1 MSKLGIILVLILA
14 ANLSFSQYHYD
25 FNQNCK
31 DAYSAVISLKFEEG
45 KSLLDK
51 EKASNPDNNIPYMLE
66 NYIHFLTIFIAEEED
81 QFEDLEKKKDDIV
94 SRLKKGDKESPY
106 YRYSLAQVYLQWA
119 FARTKFKEYVTAT
132 FEINKAYRQL
142 EANNE
147 DFPDFLPN
155 LINLGLLHT
164 LIGTVPDNYNW
175 IKKMVGIEG
184 TIDQGVGEILT
195 VLNESISNEKYSMY
209 KTECLF
215 YLSFI
220 QMNLMTNKQ
229 KALDYIKMIEDDK
242 SSMQSPLAIYAV
254 SRIYMDNSLN
264 DKAIELLISKPSG
277 EEYFP
282 FYYLDYQTGMAK
294 LHRLDNDAEVY
305 FLKYV
310 NNYKG
315 INYIKDAYQKIA
327 WHYMANRDKE
337 KYFEYINKV
346 KEHGNTIVDADE
358 QAEREA
364 ELGEEP
370 NIYLLRARLL
380 FDGGYYEKA
389 LTAIT
394 GETETGFLRNT
405 KDSLEFYYR
414 IGRIYHEWDK
424 VDNSI
429 PFYKKTVENG
439 AESEYYFAAN
449 SALKLG
455 LIYEGKGHYENAEF
469 YYEEAQS
476 MENKEYRNS
485 INQKAKAGL
494 HRIENRKK

>member
-1 MSKLGIILVLILA
+1 MRRVGLILILIIA
-14 ANLSFSQYHYD
+14 VNFSYCQYHYD

-31 DAYSAVISLKFEEG
+31 DAYSAIISLKFDEG
-45 KSLLDK
+45 KNLIEK
-51 EKASNPDNNIPYMLE
+51 EKSTNPENNIPYMLE
-66 NYIHFLTIFIAEEED
+66 NYIYFLTIFIAEEED
-81 QFEDLEKKKDDIV
+81 EFEKLSKLKDDII
-94 SRLKKGDKESPY
+94 SRLKKGDKNSPY
-106 YRYSLAQVYLQWA
+106 YRYCLSQVYLQWA

-142 EANNE
+142 ETNNE
-147 DFPDFLPN
+147 EFSDFLPN

-175 IKKMVGIEG
+175 IKKLVGVEG

-195 VLNESISNEKYSMY
+195 VLNESISNKEYSMY

-229 KALDYIKMIEDDK
+229 KALDYIKMIEDDS
-242 SSMQSPLAIYAV
+242 SSMQNPLAIYAI

-264 DKAIELLISKPSG
+264 NEAIELLLSKPTG

-282 FYYLDYQTGMAK
+282 FYYLDYLTGLAK
-294 LHRLDNDAEVY
+294 LHRLDDDAVNY
-305 FLKYV
+305 LFKYV

-327 WHYMANRDKE
+327 WYYLVNRNKE
-337 KYFEYINKV
+337 KYTEYINKI
-346 KEHGNTIVDADE
+346 KQYGNSIADADE

-364 ELGEEP
+364 ENGEEP

-389 LTAIT
+389 LSAIT

-414 IGRIYHEWDK
+414 IGRIYHEWGK

-429 PFYKKTVENG
+429 SFYKNTVENG

-455 LIYEGKGHYENAEF
+455 IIYENKGDYENAEF

-494 HRIENRKK
+494 HRIENRK